1 MKSLT
6 CYLTPL
12 IATAGLLIAC
22 RAEEPVVE
30 PETPPAKA
38 NPDLFYIPGRVS
50 VQFDD
55 ATTRMVE
62 EALAQG
68 QPTKVSALDG
78 LLEDLG
84 IKSLR
89 RVFPD
94 AGEWE
99 PRTRKAGLHRF
110 YYVEF
115 DDEVPVTKAAGSLA
129 EVPGIVSVTPQL
141 PVHSRAFNDPYFSS
155 QWHFYNTRYKDVD
168 INVQPVWEQFTVGSD
183 KVIVSVVDEGV
194 NLNHEDL
201 AGNVIPCYA
210 DGTGSYNFNN
220 DTPTVV
226 PTQGHGTHVAGVIAA
241 TSDNG
246 LGVAGIA
253 GGDAQKGIPGAR
265 ILSCQIF
272 DLYGAQPDIYQA
284 IKHGADHGAV
294 ILQCSWGFSP
304 DLDHDGFT
312 TDDEIALYRSYT
324 IDDLPEYKA
333 VLDYF
338 IQYAGCDNDGNQLPD
353 SPMKGGVAIFASGND
368 NFDYDP
374 LVSYEPLIA
383 VGAFGAT
390 GNKASYSNYGDWLD
404 IAAPG

>member
-30 PETPPAKA
+30 PESAPAEA

-78 LLEDLG
+78 LFEDLG

-115 DDEVPVTKAAGSLA
+115 DDEVPVTKAA
-129 EVPGIVSVTPQL
+129 
-141 PVHSRAFNDPYFSS
+141 
-155 QWHFYNTRYKDVD
+155 WHC
-168 INVQPVWEQFTVGSD
+168 VGY
-183 KVIVSVVDEGV
+183 
-194 NLNHEDL
+194 
-201 AGNVIPCYA
+201 P
-210 DGTGSYNFNN
+210 
-220 DTPTVV
+220 
-226 PTQGHGTHVAGVIAA
+226 
-241 TSDNG
+241 
-246 LGVAGIA
+246 
-253 GGDAQKGIPGAR
+253 
-265 ILSCQIF
+265 
-272 DLYGAQPDIYQA
+272 
-284 IKHGADHGAV
+284 
-294 ILQCSWGFSP
+294 
-304 DLDHDGFT
+304 
-312 TDDEIALYRSYT
+312 
-324 IDDLPEYKA
+324 
-333 VLDYF
+333 
-338 IQYAGCDNDGNQLPD
+338 
-353 SPMKGGVAIFASGND
+353 
-368 NFDYDP
+368 
-374 LVSYEPLIA
+374 
-383 VGAFGAT
+383 
-390 GNKASYSNYGDWLD
+390 
-404 IAAPG
+404 AAPGTFPRLQRPLLLQPVAFLQYPLQRRGH